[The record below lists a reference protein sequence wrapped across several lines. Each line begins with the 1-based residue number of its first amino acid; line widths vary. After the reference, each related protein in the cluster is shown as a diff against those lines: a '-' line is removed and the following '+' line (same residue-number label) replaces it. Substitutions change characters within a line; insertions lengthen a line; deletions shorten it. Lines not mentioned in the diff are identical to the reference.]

1 VVDECGGGAQLQ
13 KLVWFCL
20 FYLRPRN
27 RHPSPGRGISDLV
40 AFLCSAGDNPVAT
53 ILFGFIQ
60 RLVSL
65 FHRLIKA
72 LFSSALGDANIGDDI
87 AM

>member
-1 VVDECGGGAQLQ
+1 MRRGCPVAKAC
-13 KLVWFCL
+13 LVL
-20 FYLRPRN
+20 SILSAPMKSP
-27 RHPSPGRGISDLV
+27 PSPGRGISDLV